1 MFVRLGKI
9 SFSWY
14 LVHFPVIAVF
24 SSAFLLRFY
33 GLMNYHVLMLL
44 NFVLT
49 TVIVWVISAAMTKWV
64 EQPWNRLLNKI
75 WK

>member
-1 MFVRLGKI
+1 MIG
-9 SFSWY
+9 
-14 LVHFPVIAVF
+14 VF
-24 SSAFLLRFY
+24 SSGFLLRFY
-33 GLMNYHVLMLL
+33 GLMDYHVLMLL